1 MTAETLPMIGRLLG
15 HATVRYAYLDDAN
28 LSAAI
33 LKLGD
38 VMEKMTV

>member
-1 MTAETLPMIGRLLG
+1 MIDLHRWLTVQVTA
-15 HATVRYAYLDDAN
+15 RYAHLDDAN